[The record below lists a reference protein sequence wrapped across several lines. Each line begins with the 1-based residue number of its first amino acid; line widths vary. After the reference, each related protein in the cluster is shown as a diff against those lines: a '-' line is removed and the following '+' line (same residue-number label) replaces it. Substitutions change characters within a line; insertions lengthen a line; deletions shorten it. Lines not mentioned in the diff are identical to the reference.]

1 MFYSEK
7 HVPEVKNQENKKFPA
22 YITQKVQP
30 IKEQMKLKEKRKR
43 KRKKRINY
51 PSKKKQKAKTKLFII
66 PLILAAILISKSM

>member
-22 YITQKVQP
+22 YITQEVQP
-30 IKEQMKLKEKRKR
+30 IKEQMKLKEKR

-51 PSKKKQKAKTKLFII
+51 PSKKKQKAKTKLLII